1 MGDPGAASRRKNRLP
16 KGGSESSDL
25 HAAAWNGDL
34 TTVESICNANPLAV
48 NSRDR
53 HSRTPY
59 PFSLV
64 LLSLIFAFVVVI
76 MWWALR
82 LVQSMSS
89 KQLIAPPRRPSTESL
104 GPFCSLAFL
113 PHLRATLTTL
123 HNRLASWVFQL
134 DPSDA

>member
-25 HAAAWNGDL
+25 HAATRNGDL

-48 NSRDR
+48 NTRDR

-64 LLSLIFAFVVVI
+64 LLSSIFTFVVVI

-82 LVQSMSS
+82 LVQNLSS
-89 KQLIAPPRRPSTESL
+89 KQLIAPPRS
-104 GPFCSLAFL
+104 C
-113 PHLRATLTTL
+113 LRATLTTL
-123 HNRLASWVFQL
+123 HNRLVPRVS
-134 DPSDA
+134 

>member
-25 HAAAWNGDL
+25 HAAARNGDL

-48 NSRDR
+48 NTRDR

-64 LLSLIFAFVVVI
+64 LLSSIFAFVVVI

-82 LVQSMSS
+82 LVQNL
-89 KQLIAPPRRPSTESL
+89 QLTSELARLVICPKCRSLQLACLLVAPPSYADD
-104 GPFCSLAFL
+104 LA
-113 PHLRATLTTL
+113 
-123 HNRLASWVFQL
+123 Q
-134 DPSDA
+134 